1 MPSSFLRVFGFT
13 VLTLGALVG
22 VLRLTCLRWWQVPLD
37 DPDLAAS
44 IAPTLGPGD
53 WVILWRATSPGFGD
67 LVLCPDP
74 EDPDEVFIGRIAAE
88 GGDRLQID
96 EMGSLTVNNARMR
109 SERACESAKITVENP
124 RSGDEIELRCDVETL
139 GGVHH
144 PRALPP
150 SSKVPLKPIAMT
162 REVEPGS
169 VFLISDNRFLP
180 FDSRDFGPLP
190 TASCKEAVKFRLV
203 SRLGF
208 SDVRTRLSIIP

>member
-1 MPSSFLRVFGFT
+1 MSSGFIRVLGFT

-22 VLRLTCLRWWQVPLD
+22 VLRLTCLRWWQVPPD
-37 DPDLAAS
+37 DAELAAS
-44 IAPTLGPGD
+44 ISPTLGPGD

-67 LVLCPDP
+67 LVMCPDP
-74 EDPDEVFIGRIAAE
+74 EDPEEVFIGRIAAE
-88 GGDRLQID
+88 GGDQFKID
-96 EMGSLTVNNARMR
+96 ETGMITVNNSRMR
-109 SERACESAKITVENP
+109 SERACESAKFTIENP
-124 RSGDEIELRCDVETL
+124 RTGDEIELRCDIELL

-150 SSKVPLKPIAMT
+150 PKTTIKPVAVT

-169 VFLISDNRFLP
+169 LFLISDNRLFP

-190 TASCKEAVKFRLV
+190 KASCKEAIKFRLV

-208 SDVRTRLSIIP
+208 SDVKSRLTVIP